1 MNDVKTKSDL
11 LKESI
16 IDATELK
23 KTALKNAEQLLIKN
37 YAPVIEEYV
46 EKILQE
52 GTEEDKELLFDQNQT
67 SMPSDQ
73 SSMPQPDMDIGAE
86 TPTLPGMEGGMG
98 NDLGMGGDLGDPGTG
113 EEEGKQK
120 LTEPEENTIKQM
132 PLASEGEGVGT
143 QKITLSLGA
152 VSNGGKDETNQSPIA
167 PEENDDNAVV
177 PLENSSLGENM
188 PEETLQENENLVDDK
203 NKKEDQKEV
212 QKNIK
217 TAGSVT
223 EKPKNSKEEFGDEED
238 YNLEEIR
245 KALEEA
251 VDVDFADSHQGS
263 LHTNKEE
270 AKNSCAKNKMKEEV
284 LGEAEEG
291 DINKEPDITKVGNKE
306 DENSDHSLI
315 IKEAVN
321 IALKESVKYFN
332 AKMSVLAEENKI
344 LLKKNTIYIQ
354 KLNELKEVLQKSNLL
369 NTRLYYKNKVLQDPS
384 LNERQKEEIVE
395 AISKANNR
403 EKVQTIYEVRK
414 TFLGYTPV
422 KQEKSLEKL
431 LESKNYL
438 QTFTAKSNSEEDEI
452 EKRIKER
459 LQILSGIKKDI
470 D

>member
-1 MNDVKTKSDL
+1 MNDVKTKSEL

-52 GTEEDKELLFDQNQT
+52 GTDEDKDLLFDQNEANNMPPLGNT
-67 SMPSDQ
+67 SAA
-73 SSMPQPDMDIGAE
+73 PQPDMDIGAE
-86 TPTLPGMEGGMG
+86 TPTLPGMEDGMG
-98 NDLGMGGDLGDPGTG
+98 NDLGMDGDLDDPGTG
-113 EEEGKQK
+113 EEEKQE
-120 LTEPEENTIKQM
+120 LTEPEQNTVEQL
-132 PLASEGEGVGT
+132 PLASEGDDIGT

-152 VSNGGKDETNQSPIA
+152 VSNSGKDETNQSPIA
-167 PEENDDNAVV
+167 PEENNDNAVV
-177 PLENSSLGENM
+177 PLEYSSLGEDM

-203 NKKEDQKEV
+203 NKKEV

-217 TAGSVT
+217 TAGST
-223 EKPKNSKEEFGDEED
+223 AEKPKNSKEELDDEED

-251 VDVDFADSHQGS
+251 VDIDFADSHQGS

-291 DINKEPDITKVGNKE
+291 DVNEEPDVTKVGNKE

-422 KQEKSLEKL
+422 RQEKSLEKL

-438 QTFTAKSNSEEDEI
+438 QTFVAKSNSEEDEI

>member
-1 MNDVKTKSDL
+1 
-11 LKESI
+11 
-16 IDATELK
+16 
-23 KTALKNAEQLLIKN
+23 
-37 YAPVIEEYV
+37 
-46 EKILQE
+46 
-52 GTEEDKELLFDQNQT
+52 
-67 SMPSDQ
+67 MPFDQ
-73 SSMPQPDMDIGAE
+73 SSMSQPDKDIGAE
-86 TPTLPGMEGGMG
+86 TPTLPGMEDGMG
-98 NDLGMGGDLGDPGTG
+98 NDLGTGGDLGDPGTG
-113 EEEGKQK
+113 EEEKQE
-120 LTEPEENTIKQM
+120 LTEPEQNTVEQL
-132 PLASEGEGVGT
+132 PLVSEGDDIGT

-152 VSNGGKDETNQSPIA
+152 VSNSGKDETNQSPIA
-167 PEENDDNAVV
+167 PEENNDNAVV
-177 PLENSSLGENM
+177 PLENSNLGEDM
-188 PEETLQENENLVDDK
+188 SEETLQENENLIDDK
-203 NKKEDQKEV
+203 NKKENRKDK
-212 QKNIK
+212 KFSNDI
-217 TAGSVT
+217 S
-223 EKPKNSKEEFGDEED
+223 KNSKEEFDDEED
-238 YNLEEIR
+238 FNLEEIR

-251 VDVDFADSHQGS
+251 VDIDFADSHQGS

-270 AKNSCAKNKMKEEV
+270 AKNSCDKNKMKEEV
-284 LGEAEEG
+284 LGESEEG
-291 DINKEPDITKVGNKE
+291 DANKEPDITKVGNKE
-306 DENSDHSLI
+306 NEETDHSLI

-438 QTFTAKSNSEEDEI
+438 QTFVAKSNSEEDEI